1 MKYETD
7 IRKIPEFRELCK
19 LTGQAVTRYRMIAE
33 GDRILVGLSGGK
45 DSFMLLH
52 ALHALKRKA
61 PVRFELIAATFD
73 PGFPE
78 FHADLIA
85 AYCREQGWEHR
96 TVQLDIA
103 RILAEKE
110 YDGTPCVLCSRL
122 RRGKLYGLAAAEGCG
137 KLALGQHFD
146 DVAASFLIS
155 LFRGQGLSTMGPN
168 VAAKAKEQVRV
179 IRPFTLV
186 PESLIIRCRD
196 IIGLPVA
203 GKCRYEE
210 RLVDGDRAYFRG
222 LVDEL
227 SERIPN
233 LRSQMLRSL
242 SNVQPGYLLDPAY
255 LDLDPDPNPEVGEGG
270 SVNTRV

>member
-1 MKYETD
+1 MAKYEND
-7 IRKIPEFRELCK
+7 PGRSPAFRELCK
-19 LTGQAVTRYRMIAE
+19 LTGQAVTRYRMIEE

-52 ALHALKRKA
+52 ALHALRRKA
-61 PVRFELIAATFD
+61 PVHFELIAATFD

-78 FHADLIA
+78 FHADRIA
-85 AYCREQGWEHR
+85 DYCREQEWEHR
-96 TVQLDIA
+96 FVRLDIA
-103 RILAEKE
+103 GILAEKACG
-110 YDGTPCVLCSRL
+110 DTPCVLCSRL
-122 RRGKLYGLAAAEGCG
+122 RRGKLYGLAAAENCG

-146 DVAASFLIS
+146 DIAASFLMS

-179 IRPFTLV
+179 IRPFALA

-196 IIGLPVA
+196 EFGLPVA

-210 RLVDGDRAYFRG
+210 QLEDGDRAYFRG
-222 LVDEL
+222 LLDEIA
-227 SERIPN
+227 ERIPN

-242 SNVQPGYLLDPAY
+242 ANVQADHLLDPRF
-255 LDLDPDPNPEVGEGG
+255 LNSGK
-270 SVNTRV
+270 